1 MCTQVHEQ
9 KARMKIF
16 YGWKMVGAAC
26 AIQFLLGALL
36 LQSFGLYIAVLSEE
50 MGWSK
55 TTLSGAAALQSAESA
70 IIGPLLGWL
79 MDRLGP
85 QSIIRWGI
93 VIFSAG
99 LLLLSQ
105 VNSVASF
112 YFSAALMAVGASLA
126 GYFPLS
132 VAIVHWFEKQRARAL
147 SIMSMG
153 LALGGLVVPVMA
165 WSMQQWGWRN
175 TALATGILSLV
186 VGLPMARVIRRR
198 PEDHGEYVDG
208 IAPTEKPLEQATEK
222 PIEQISATPLATV
235 SVPKAPAPAGFTA
248 RQALATRA
256 FWMLALGHGLAL
268 LVVTAV
274 NVHAITH
281 IKEGLGYSVATAGW
295 VIMLMTFG
303 QLLGVLLGAG
313 MGDRYEK
320 RKVAA
325 LCMLSHAVGLLFL
338 TFSTHFVELV
348 GFAVFHGLA
357 WGLRGPLMQAI
368 RADYYGVGA
377 IGAIMGISAAVIAVG
392 QIAGPMVAG
401 VLADLTG
408 DYRLGF
414 TLLALTAALGSVAFM
429 LATKPQH
436 QEGALSTP

>member
-1 MCTQVHEQ
+1 
-9 KARMKIF
+9 MKIF

-26 AIQFLLGALL
+26 GIQFLLGALL

-105 VNSVASF
+105 VDSVASF
-112 YFSAALMAVGASLA
+112 YLSAALMAVGASLA

-147 SIMSMG
+147 SIMSLG
-153 LALGGLVVPVMA
+153 LALGGLAVPLMA
-165 WSMQQWGWRN
+165 WSMQQWGWRH
-175 TALATGILSLV
+175 TALGTGVLALV

-198 PEDHGEYVDG
+198 PQDHGDYVDG
-208 IAPTEKPLEQATEK
+208 IAPA
-222 PIEQISATPLATV
+222 ATPSGPLSA
-235 SVPKAPAPAGFTA
+235 PKAPAPLGFTA

-303 QLLGVLLGAG
+303 QLMGVLLGAG
-313 MGDRYEK
+313 MGERFDK
-320 RKVAA
+320 SKVAA
-325 LCMLSHAVGLLFL
+325 LCMLSHAIGLLFL
-338 TFSTHFVELV
+338 TFSTHLAELV
-348 GFAVFHGLA
+348 AFAVFHGLA

-368 RADYYGVGA
+368 RADYFGVGA

-408 DYRLGF
+408 DYRMGF
-414 TLLALTAALGSVAFM
+414 TLLALTAAMGSLAFM
-429 LATKPQH
+429 LATKPLH
-436 QEGALSTP
+436 KVGVANNT

>member
-1 MCTQVHEQ
+1 MFIQVHEQ
-9 KARMKIF
+9 QARMKIF

-26 AIQFLLGALL
+26 GIQFLLGALL

-105 VNSVASF
+105 VDSVASF
-112 YFSAALMAVGASLA
+112 YLSAALMAVGASLA

-147 SIMSMG
+147 SIMSLG
-153 LALGGLVVPVMA
+153 LALGGLAVPLMA
-165 WSMQQWGWRN
+165 WSMQQWGWRH
-175 TALATGILSLV
+175 TALGTGVLALV

-198 PEDHGEYVDG
+198 PQDHGEYVDG
-208 IAPTEKPLEQATEK
+208 IAPASTSADPL
-222 PIEQISATPLATV
+222 SA
-235 SVPKAPAPAGFTA
+235 PKAPAPVGFTA

-303 QLLGVLLGAG
+303 QLMGVLLGAG
-313 MGDRYEK
+313 MGERFDK
-320 RKVAA
+320 SKVAA
-325 LCMLSHAVGLLFL
+325 LCMLSHAIGLLFL
-338 TFSTHFVELV
+338 TFSTHLAELV
-348 GFAVFHGLA
+348 AFAVFHGLA

-368 RADYYGVGA
+368 RADYFGVGA

-408 DYRLGF
+408 DYRMGF
-414 TLLALTAALGSVAFM
+414 TLLALTAAMGSLAFM
-429 LATKPQH
+429 LATKPLH
-436 QEGALSTP
+436 KVGVANNT

>member
-1 MCTQVHEQ
+1 MSIQVHEEH
-9 KARMKIF
+9 ARMKIF

-26 AIQFLLGALL
+26 GIQFLLGALL

-70 IIGPLLGWL
+70 LIGPLLGWM

-85 QSIIRWGI
+85 QSIIRWGM
-93 VIFSAG
+93 VIFSGG

-105 VNSVASF
+105 VDSVATF
-112 YFSAALMAVGASLA
+112 YLSAALMAVGASLA

-132 VAIVHWFEKQRARAL
+132 VALVHWFEKQRARAL
-147 SIMSMG
+147 SIMSLG
-153 LALGGLVVPVMA
+153 LALGGLAVPLMA
-165 WSMQQWGWRN
+165 WSMQQWGWRH
-175 TALATGILSLV
+175 TAMGTGILALV

-198 PEDHGEYVDG
+198 PEDHGEHVDG
-208 IAPTEKPLEQATEK
+208 IAPAAVPPGAL
-222 PIEQISATPLATV
+222 SA
-235 SVPKAPAPAGFTA
+235 SKAPAPVGFTA

-303 QLLGVLLGAG
+303 QLVGVLLGAG
-313 MGDRYEK
+313 MGERFDK
-320 RKVAA
+320 SKVAA
-325 LCMLSHAVGLLFL
+325 LCMLSHAIGLLFL
-338 TFSTHFVELV
+338 TFSTHLAELV
-348 GFAVFHGLA
+348 AFAVFHGLA

-368 RADYYGVGA
+368 RADYFGVGA

-414 TLLALTAALGSVAFM
+414 TLLALTAAMGSLAFM
-429 LATKPQH
+429 LATKPHH
-436 QEGALSTP
+436 QDGAAHRL

>member
-1 MCTQVHEQ
+1 
-9 KARMKIF
+9 MKMF
-16 YGWKMVGAAC
+16 YGWRIVGAAC
-26 AIQFLLGALL
+26 GIQFLLGALL

-55 TTLSGAAALQSAESA
+55 TTLGGAAALQSAESA

-105 VNSVASF
+105 VESVGSF
-112 YFSAALMAVGASLA
+112 YVSAVLMAVGASLA

-132 VAIVHWFEKQRARAL
+132 VAIVHWFEKHRARAL
-147 SIMSMG
+147 SFMSLG
-153 LALGGLVVPVMA
+153 LAMGGLVVPVVA
-165 WSMQQWGWRN
+165 WSMQQWGWRA
-175 TALATGILSLV
+175 TAAATSLIAFA
-186 VGLPMARVIRRR
+186 VGWPLARVIRRR

-208 IAPTEKPLEQATEK
+208 IRPEAAAALVAGAEPQ
-222 PIEQISATPLATV
+222 
-235 SVPKAPAPAGFTA
+235 APALAGFTVREA
-248 RQALATRA
+248 MATRA
-256 FWMLALGHGLAL
+256 FWLLAAGHGLAL

-281 IKEGLGYSVATAGW
+281 MKEGLGYTVATAGW
-295 VIMLMTFG
+295 VIMLMTFS
-303 QLLGVLLGAG
+303 QLIGVLLGAG
-313 MGDRYEK
+313 LGDRFEK

-325 LCMLSHAVGLLFL
+325 LCMLSHALGLLFL
-338 TFSTHFVELV
+338 TYSTHLAELIA
-348 GFAVFHGLA
+348 FSIFHGVA
-357 WGLRGPLMQAI
+357 WGLRGPFMQAL
-368 RADYYGVGA
+368 RADYFGRQA
-377 IGAIMGISAAVIAVG
+377 IGAIMGISAALIAVG

-414 TLLALTAALGSVAFM
+414 TALAVTAALGSVSFL
-429 LATKPQH
+429 LAVKPAH
-436 QEGALSTP
+436 PAARSAL

>member
-1 MCTQVHEQ
+1 
-9 KARMKIF
+9 MKIF

-26 AIQFLLGALL
+26 GIQFLLGALL

-105 VNSVASF
+105 VDSVASF
-112 YFSAALMAVGASLA
+112 YLSAALMAVGASLA

-147 SIMSMG
+147 SIMSLG
-153 LALGGLVVPVMA
+153 LALGGLAVPLMA
-165 WSMQQWGWRN
+165 WSMQQWGWRH
-175 TALATGILSLV
+175 TALGTGVLALV

-198 PEDHGEYVDG
+198 PQDHGEYVDG
-208 IAPTEKPLEQATEK
+208 IAPASTSADPL
-222 PIEQISATPLATV
+222 SA
-235 SVPKAPAPAGFTA
+235 PKAPAPVGFTA

-303 QLLGVLLGAG
+303 QLMGVLLGAG
-313 MGDRYEK
+313 MGERFDK
-320 RKVAA
+320 SKVAA
-325 LCMLSHAVGLLFL
+325 LCMLSHAIGLLFL
-338 TFSTHFVELV
+338 TFSTHLAELV
-348 GFAVFHGLA
+348 AFAVFHGLA

-368 RADYYGVGA
+368 RADYFGVGA

-414 TLLALTAALGSVAFM
+414 TLLALTAAMGSLAFM
-429 LATKPQH
+429 LATKPLH
-436 QEGALSTP
+436 KVGVANNT

>member
-1 MCTQVHEQ
+1 
-9 KARMKIF
+9 MKIF

-26 AIQFLLGALL
+26 GIQFLLGALL

-105 VNSVASF
+105 VDSVATF
-112 YFSAALMAVGASLA
+112 YLSAALMAVGASLA

-147 SIMSMG
+147 SIMSLG
-153 LALGGLVVPVMA
+153 LALGGLAVPLMA
-165 WSMQQWGWRN
+165 WSMQQWGWRH
-175 TALATGILSLV
+175 TALGTGVLALV

-198 PEDHGEYVDG
+198 PQDHGEYVDG
-208 IAPTEKPLEQATEK
+208 IAPASTPADPL
-222 PIEQISATPLATV
+222 SA
-235 SVPKAPAPAGFTA
+235 PKAPAPVGFTA

-303 QLLGVLLGAG
+303 QLMGVLLGAG
-313 MGDRYEK
+313 MGERFDK
-320 RKVAA
+320 SKVAA
-325 LCMLSHAVGLLFL
+325 LCMLSHAIGLLFL
-338 TFSTHFVELV
+338 TFSTHLAELV
-348 GFAVFHGLA
+348 AFAVFHGLA

-368 RADYYGVGA
+368 RADYFGVGA

-408 DYRLGF
+408 DYRMGF

-429 LATKPQH
+429 LATKPLH
-436 QEGALSTP
+436 KVGVANNT